1 MAPGILADNEATT
14 NTTTAA
20 SHETVIKQASKSITI
35 APVLTASLITTEFDP
50 LRFEAAA
57 SLQLLQSSLSNHTL
71 PTDYNLISSP
81 YNDPLHL
88 LDLQPLSLQ
97 NAILAKAL
105 TLLKPIVPDYA
116 TAEYTTSFNWD
127 VVLDAV
133 RKLSKEESV
142 GEWKQQSFYA
152 VIFRSKL
159 NGHADRSLLHDLD
172 KYSHGEATVSG
183 GLLKYWFGSCDGERR
198 NLATC
203 TSYFR
208 YLHLSSVSLHLE
220 PGSC

>member
-1 MAPGILADNEATT
+1 MAPGILADNEASADTT
-14 NTTTAA
+14 PQFL
-20 SHETVIKQASKSITI
+20 ETVPNETTKPRTTSS
-35 APVLTASLITTEFDP
+35 VLTASLITTEFDP

-57 SLQLLQSSLSNHTL
+57 SLQLLQSPLLNHNL

-88 LDLQPLSLQ
+88 LDLQTLSSQ
-97 NAILAKAL
+97 NAIFAKAL
-105 TLLKPIVPDYA
+105 TLLKPMVPDYA
-116 TAEYTTSFNWD
+116 TADYVSSFNWD
-127 VVLDAV
+127 LVLQTV
-133 RKLSKEESV
+133 RTLSKEEDL
-142 GEWKQQSFYA
+142 GEWKEQSFYT

-159 NGHADRSLLHDLD
+159 NVHADRALLHDLD

-203 TSYFR
+203 TFFHC
-208 YLHLSSVSLHLE
+208 LAPMFSLFGVE
-220 PGSC
+220 RIANI